1 MKDGLLPNDSQ
12 VVETLTR
19 WARCESPSHDATA
32 VNAMQCLAV
41 EGLPDSVTVEH
52 IRGRDGLG
60 DTVLLHA
67 GPANGRNRL
76 FVIGHVDTVHPVGT
90 VAGGLQVRRDGDR
103 LYGPG
108 LYDMKGG
115 VYAAIRAIAA
125 VAVRGSAS
133 RPITML
139 LSPDEEIGSPTTRD
153 LIEAIA
159 RTAACALVVE
169 PARAGG
175 AIVTAR
181 KGVGWFT
188 IDVAGRPAHAGTHHA
203 DGRSAI
209 GEAAHQILR
218 LEAMTDYAAGST
230 VSVGLISGG
239 TASNVVPQH
248 CRLVADVRVTTPAE
262 GERLTAA
269 IARLS
274 PVNPDITLGIT
285 GGLNRPPYARSAG
298 TAALYEQARQAAADL
313 GQSLAEVPMVGGGSD
328 GNFTAALGLP
338 TLDGLGVEG
347 SGAHTLDEYCNLSSV
362 IPRCQLL
369 TRLFETL

>member
-1 MKDGLLPNDSQ
+1 
-12 VVETLTR
+12 VRE
-19 WARCESPSHDATA
+19 
-32 VNAMQCLAV
+32 
-41 EGLPDSVTVEH
+41 
-52 IRGRDGLG
+52 
-60 DTVLLHA
+60 
-67 GPANGRNRL
+67 RL

-90 VAGGLQVRRDGDR
+90 AAGGLQVRRDGDR

-115 VYAAIRAIAA
+115 VYAVIRAISD

-133 RPITML
+133 RPVTML

-153 LIEAIA
+153 LIETIA
-159 RTAACALVVE
+159 RSAACALVVE

-188 IDVAGRPAHAGTHHA
+188 IDIAGRPAHAGTHHA

-209 GEAAHQILR
+209 AEAARQILR

-248 CRLVADVRVTTPAE
+248 CRLVADIRVTTPEE
-262 GERLTAA
+262 GERLTTAITSLSAA
-269 IARLS
+269 DPDVTLS
-274 PVNPDITLGIT
+274 IT
-285 GGLNRPPYARSAG
+285 GELNRPPYARSAG
-298 TAALYEQARQAAADL
+298 TAALYEQARQVAADL
-313 GQSLAEVPMVGGGSD
+313 GQTLAEVPMVGGGSD

-347 SGAHTLDEYCNLSSV
+347 SGAHTLEEYCSISSV
-362 IPRCQLL
+362 MPRCQLL
-369 TRLFETL
+369 ARLLEIL